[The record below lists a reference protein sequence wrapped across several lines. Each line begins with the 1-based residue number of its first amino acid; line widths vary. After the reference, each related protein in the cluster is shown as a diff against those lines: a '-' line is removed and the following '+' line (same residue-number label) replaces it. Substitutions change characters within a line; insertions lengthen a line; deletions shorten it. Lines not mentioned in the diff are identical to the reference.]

1 MRNVLLLI
9 CVFWLAQ
16 PGATEY
22 RPDGNERWVLHTGLP
37 LTDDMIL
44 LHQEMDKGGND
55 AARLQLARA
64 YLHGARRPGFDDW
77 FHQAEQLL
85 QGVSANGR
93 TTTDYF
99 LLVAD
104 IQQQQHQFVAALES
118 LAKVFQLH
126 STHVQAS
133 LMAAR
138 VYLALD
144 QLDNAQR
151 ACGRLWQQDL
161 FLFSVCQ
168 YEVAGRRGQWQQS
181 YSALQQLWQRQPNL
195 PVALDIWLRGILAEQ
210 AEQLGLNVI
219 AIQWLE
225 PVLAQAPTSIWLKW
239 ADLSLSL
246 GQGRAVY
253 QLLSELPLSQLADS
267 LLVRLARAEI
277 QLGKPGSYTE
287 TLHDRMQV
295 RLARG
300 DSEHAADVAHYF
312 FYIVDDAKAALQWA
326 ERNYHTAKEPDDKHL
341 LTLSLRALEANSEVL
356 E

>member
-9 CVFWLAQ
+9 SVCCLAQ
-16 PGATEY
+16 LSAAEY
-22 RPDGNERWVLHTGLP
+22 RPDGNEQWVLQTGLP

-44 LHQEMDKGGND
+44 LRQEVDRGGSD
-55 AARLQLARA
+55 AARLQLAQA

-85 QGVSANGR
+85 QGISVNGR
-93 TTTDYF
+93 TTTDYV

-104 IQQQQHQFVAALES
+104 IQQQQHQFVAALDS
-118 LAKVFQLH
+118 LAKVFQQH
-126 STHVQAS
+126 SNHAQAS

-138 VYLALD
+138 VYLAID
-144 QLDNAQR
+144 QLDSAQR

-210 AEQLGLNVI
+210 AQQLGLNVS
-219 AIQWLE
+219 AMQWLE

-253 QLLSELPLSQLADS
+253 QQLSEVPLPQLPDS
-267 LLVRLARAEI
+267 LLVRLARAEK
-277 QLGKPGSYTE
+277 QLGKPGNYTE
-287 TLHDRMQV
+287 ALHERMQV

-300 DSEHAADVAHYF
+300 DNEHAADVAHYF
-312 FYIVDDAKAALQWA
+312 LYIVDDARAALQWA
-326 ERNYHTAKEPDDKHL
+326 ERNYHTAKEPDDKQL
-341 LTLSLRALEANSEVL
+341 LTSSLRALEANSEVL